1 MASGHVAYPYLFQN
15 QGIEHKSIVS
25 RKQNSCQIK
34 TPRVI
39 RGPLFLFQTSIIWV
53 SSLQTNKYLLQ
64 LPSGEG
70 VSTKWSKGYIW
81 QQLRLKI
88 KSGWLQAHFW
98 TQVRILKRRVRTVAM
113 TFLLSVL
120 VLFINTLFV
129 STAAERKDSSTVYLA
144 CVVTA
149 ASL

>member
-1 MASGHVAYPYLFQN
+1 MESRHVAYPYLFQN

-88 KSGWLQAHFW
+88 KSGWLQALFW
-98 TQVRILKRRVRTVAM
+98 TQVRILKRRVRKAAM
-113 TFLLSVL
+113 PFPPKV
-120 VLFINTLFV
+120 F
-129 STAAERKDSSTVYLA
+129 
-144 CVVTA
+144 
-149 ASL
+149 ASLRDSASTSCAQ